1 MSDLALDLVRDG
13 EPHCS
18 HHGVPAFRTLLAGA
32 FSAADSGGRSILEG
46 LLQTPSAL
54 RAHRVLPGHR
64 DRDLDEQAED
74 QLAGDAVDIVLLDLE
89 GPLLSVLSL
98 IGRLRAAASA
108 AVVFIGVLPRQAP
121 AEARLYLGAV
131 LDAMVGGARPVTL
144 HGAIAEAFEAVSDFA
159 GSGYGPIA
167 TGSATR
173 H

>member
-1 MSDLALDLVRDG
+1 MLDLAIDLVRDC
-13 EPHCS
+13 EPPRS
-18 HHGVPAFRTLLAGA
+18 RRVVPAFRTLLAGA
-32 FSAADSGGRSILEG
+32 FSATDSGGRSTLEG
-46 LLQTPSAL
+46 LLHTQAP

-108 AVVFIGVLPRQAP
+108 GVVFIGILPRQAS
-121 AEARLYLGAV
+121 AEASLYLGAV
-131 LDAMVGGARPVTL
+131 LDAVVDGARPATL
-144 HGAIAEAFEAVSDFA
+144 HRAIGEAFEMVADFA
-159 GSGYGPIA
+159 GAGYGPIIA
-167 TGSATR
+167 GSATR